1 MTDTKLLRDHI
12 AKSGFKLAYLAEQ
25 LGITRQAL
33 QKKIENDSEFKASEV
48 DRLSKLLNLSVEE
61 KEGIFF
67 ALKMD

>member
-1 MTDTKLLRDHI
+1 MTDTKKLREQI
-12 AKSGFKLAYLAEQ
+12 ARSGFKLVYLADQ

-33 QKKIENDSEFKASEV
+33 QKKIENDTEFKASEV
-48 DRLSKLLNLSVEE
+48 DRLSKLLQLSVED